1 MCSSVIWGFVI
12 LFLVLVVAI
21 YFAVIYNGLVAMKNN
36 VKKSWSNIDVLL
48 KQRHDEIPKLV
59 SVCEGY
65 MKYEKETLAKIT
77 SLRTSFLEAK
87 TVGEKS
93 NIEGELSAALK
104 TIFAVAENYPD
115 LKADKTFGELRERI
129 SFLENQ
135 IADRRE
141 FYNENVNLYNIRI
154 NQIPDMLIAKFCN
167 FNQEELF
174 KVSEEDK
181 KDVTIKFS
189 AS

>member
-1 MCSSVIWGFVI
+1 S
-12 LFLVLVVAI
+12 
-21 YFAVIYNGLVAMKNN
+21 
-36 VKKSWSNIDVLL
+36 
-48 KQRHDEIPKLV
+48 
-59 SVCEGY
+59 
-65 MKYEKETLAKIT
+65 
-77 SLRTSFLEAK
+77 
-87 TVGEKS
+87 
-93 NIEGELSAALK
+93 
-104 TIFAVAENYPD
+104 ENYPD